1 MSLKRKLEG
10 EAEIRATGT
19 DVIHDIIN
27 SKPHHVSNYAS
38 HFIQGVDLYEGE
50 HGNIGCKSIW
60 KYSLGGKPLVA
71 KLVLDEIDE
80 EKKFVKYRAIED
92 DLIKDQYKSITGACH
107 IIPKDSEGCIVK
119 WIFKYEKLHAGI
131 PEPST
136 LLDSWLEASKHI
148 DDHHHGIK
156 K

>member
-10 EAEIRATGT
+10 EAEIRATAA
-19 DVIHDIIN
+19 DVLHDIIK
-27 SKPHHVSNYAS
+27 SKPHHVSNSAS
-38 HFIQGVDLYEGE
+38 HFIQGVDLHEGE

-60 KYSLGGKPLVA
+60 KYSLGGQPYVV

-80 EKKFVKYRAIED
+80 EKKFVKYRAIEG
-92 DLIKDQYKSITGACH
+92 DLMKEYKSITGACH
-107 IIPKDSEGCIVK
+107 VIPKDNETCIAK
-119 WIFKYEKLHAGI
+119 WIFEYEKMHPGI
-131 PEPST
+131 PEPT
-136 LLDSWLEASKHI
+136 ALLDSWIEASKHI